1 VRPHRPA
8 DLIALLILVSGCS
21 GDNLQRHADQI
32 QSLRATTM
40 AVADSWLH
48 GDVSGIYAL
57 TAFEETFQLVA
68 QERAAVAA
76 TPADL
81 ARPAANDLARTGEQ
95 LSRAIAALT
104 RDVRMADGAHAR
116 RHLSDLEATTPQ
128 P

>member
-1 VRPHRPA
+1 
-8 DLIALLILVSGCS
+8 
-21 GDNLQRHADQI
+21 
-32 QSLRATTM
+32 M

-48 GDVSGIYAL
+48 GDVSGTYAR
-57 TAFEETFQLVA
+57 TALEKTFQLVE

-76 TPADL
+76 TPEDL
-81 ARPAANDLARTGEQ
+81 ARPAANGVARTGEQ

-104 RDVRMADGAHAR
+104 RDVRMADSASAR